1 MKLLAPGD
9 TLDAYVV
16 DSCIHQGSQSYLY
29 RVHCAPGTPDPGFPL
44 LMKVPCRGEGEGEG
58 DEALVR
64 FEVELQTLQALGGVH
79 VPRFVAVGDLA
90 QQPWLVREYLPGRT
104 LAQFGPLPLPVD
116 EVLRLGVALTQA
128 VHSLHQQNTVHLD
141 LQPAHV
147 LVREDG
153 RVQLLGYGLA
163 CHAHYPDLLAGQE
176 RRAVGSPAWIAP
188 EQVLGVRGDPRS
200 DIFAIGVLLYQ
211 LLTAELP
218 FGAPVTAAG
227 LRQRLWR
234 EPPPPRHWRPELP
247 AWLQEVVLRCLAP
260 EAAQRYPSAAHLA
273 FDLQHPEQVRLGARG
288 ERRRGPLVWMQ
299 IRRWWRAIRR
309 PYQPSPSAQRLITEV
324 PIVLVAVP
332 PQDASDALLHTLRQ
346 ATARALGT
354 RPGARLACVTVLAP
368 GANGV
373 AASTLQ
379 RRHLLQLRQWAQALE
394 GPGHQ
399 TFCHVLVSDDTVQA
413 LIAYACEHRVSTIV
427 MGAAAPGREPGR
439 LLATVPVQVAM
450 AAPCTVILAQPTRP
464 CEPPVVAADATEVVT
479 G

>member
-1 MKLLAPGD
+1 MRLLAPGD
-9 TLDAYVV
+9 TLDGYVV
-16 DSCIHQGSQSYLY
+16 DACIHQGSHSHLY

-44 LMKVPCRGEGEGEG
+44 LMKVPCRGAGAGEA

-64 FEVELQTLQALGGVH
+64 FEVELQTLPALGGAH
-79 VPRFVAVGDLA
+79 VPRFVAAGDLA

-104 LAQFGPLPLPVD
+104 LAQCGPLPLPVE
-116 EVLRLGVALTQA
+116 EVLRLGVALAQA
-128 VHSLHQQNTVHLD
+128 VHSLHQQSAVHLD

-163 CHAHYPDLLAGQE
+163 CHAHYPDLMAGQA

-211 LLTAELP
+211 LLAAELP
-218 FGAPVTAAG
+218 FGAPVTPAG
-227 LRQRLWR
+227 QRQRLWR
-234 EPPPPRHWRPELP
+234 EPLPPSHWRPGLP
-247 AWLQEVVLRCLAP
+247 VWLQEVVLRCLAP

-273 FDLQHPEQVRLGARG
+273 FDLLHPPQGRRAERARG
-288 ERRRGPLVWMQ
+288 MRIWQQL
-299 IRRWWRAIRR
+299 RRWWRAIRR
-309 PYQPSPSAQRLITEV
+309 PEQPRPSPQRLITEV

-332 PQDASDALLHTLRQ
+332 PQDASDAQLHTLRQ

-354 RPGARLACVTVLAP
+354 RPGARLACVTVLPP
-368 GANGV
+368 GKNGL
-373 AASTLQ
+373 AASSLQ
-379 RRHLLQLRQWAQALE
+379 RRQLLQLRLWAQALE

-399 TFCHVLVSDDTVQA
+399 TACQVLVSDDTAQA
-413 LIAYACEHRVSTIV
+413 LIAYACSHRVSTIV
-427 MGAAAPGREPGR
+427 MGAATPGPEPGHQF
-439 LLATVPVQVAM
+439 ATVPVQVAM
-450 AAPCTVILAQPTRP
+450 AAPCTVILAQPTRA
-464 CEPPVVAADATEVVT
+464 CEPAAADAGVIVT